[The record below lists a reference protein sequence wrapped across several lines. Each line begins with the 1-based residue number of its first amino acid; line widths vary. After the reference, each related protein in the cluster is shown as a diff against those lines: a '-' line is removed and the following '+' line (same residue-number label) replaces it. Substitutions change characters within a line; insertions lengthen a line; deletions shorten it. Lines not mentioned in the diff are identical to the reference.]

1 MHGVAI
7 AGVAIGT
14 YLRERLGVDEKVNEF
29 VGNKAAEESNDL
41 YTDAMKKQ
49 VEKQDKNRAISKS
62 TFDSQ
67 VAEVKEKHKK
77 GEKLS
82 VTDKAILKAS
92 SDKNVVT
99 RNERLKTVMSAVN
112 DAGDNLTKDD
122 ANDAINFIDVNLAQ
136 IEKEIVDSQKDTS
149 MTFYDLEKNTEF
161 YATRLFSNEL
171 FKTLLN
177 SPTLEATEQ
186 ALKIIGDEIKRI
198 IELRDKATFWTSS
211 RYAVDLDAL
220 NILQR
225 KLLEKRGILRE
236 KENYEQS
243 KANLE
248 KMKETAKEKAKD
260 TPPHPPP
267 LKVEGPGYD
276 DHQNVKPIPLTD
288 IDVGISEIALPPKN
302 ESNNNIELTKDKM
315 VDGST
320 TYVDPSKLTDE
331 EKENLLK
338 TLKLGDSADNG
349 LFGNLFRNYVLI
361 SLEEQKKS
369 YGEQWYERGD
379 YPKFF
384 TYYRQKWLTAF
395 YENGKILRWKDD
407 KSGVEEL
414 DKSEYSKA
422 ALDANLI
429 RVMDVTPEVKQDTM
443 LEDDNSMIES
453 NIISDSD
460 IDENMSNE
468 ERFAFNKNEEDRY
481 NNELEIYKAEKQEFD
496 KHKENATIE
505 NDEILKEAYMSYVGY
520 MAKNEALGGSL
531 ASRKQLGKE
540 NWLKSYN
547 NGTVLLGSDNG
558 SIAMTKD
565 EFFAKYYEQPSPPP
579 PPTFYE
585 LKIEDKETGEGLSDQ
600 ALAEEQEA
608 QMLADNVEAGESIDG
623 AKTAINNAKDA
634 AAQAIISKEK
644 SNSETSK
651 AASQA
656 AAAAASLSA
665 QTAALMNPKSPDS
678 IKNALITAMKS
689 VNENKEVVVYQ
700 SRRAD
705 NVMVKTE
712 S

>member
-14 YLRERLGVDEKVNEF
+14 YLRKRFGVDEKVNKF
-29 VGNKAAEESNDL
+29 VGNKAAEKSNDL

-92 SDKNVVT
+92 YNKNVVT

-122 ANDAINFIDVNLAQ
+122 ANDAIDFIDVNLAQ
-136 IEKEIVDSQKDTS
+136 IEKEIVDSQKDAS
-149 MTFYDLEKNTEF
+149 MTFYNLEKKTEF
-161 YATRLFSNEL
+161 YATRLFSNEM

-186 ALKIIGDEIKRI
+186 ALKMIGDEIKRVR
-198 IELRDKATFWTSS
+198 ELRDKATFWTSS

-248 KMKETAKEKAKD
+248 KMKEKAKEKAKD
-260 TPPHPPP
+260 IP
-267 LKVEGPGYD
+267 LHQPSLMVEGPGD
-276 DHQNVKPIPLTD
+276 DDYLNAKPMPLTD
-288 IDVGISEIALPPKN
+288 INVGISEIALPPKN

-349 LFGNLFRNYVLI
+349 LFGNLLRNYVLI

-384 TYYRQKWLTAF
+384 TYYRQKWLTEF
-395 YENGKILRWKDD
+395 YENGKILRWKEN

-414 DKSEYSKA
+414 DKTEYSKA

-429 RVMDVTPEVKQDTM
+429 RVMDTTPEVKRYRL
-443 LEDDNSMIES
+443 LEMA

-460 IDENMSNE
+460 IDKNMSNE
-468 ERFAFNKNEEDRY
+468 ERATFNKDAEDHY
-481 NNELEIYKAEKQEFD
+481 NDALEIYRAEKHEFD
-496 KHKENATIE
+496 ELKKNATIE
-505 NDEILKEAYMSYVGY
+505 NDETLKEAYMSYVGY
-520 MAKNEALGGSL
+520 MAKNEALGGTL
-531 ASRKQLGKE
+531 ESRKKLGKE
-540 NWLKSYN
+540 NWLRSYK

-558 SIAMTKD
+558 SIGMTKD
-565 EFFAKYYEQPSPPP
+565 EFFAKYYDQPSPPP

-585 LKIEDKETGEGLSDQ
+585 LKMEDKETGEGLSDQ
-600 ALAEEQEA
+600 TLAEEQEA
-608 QMLADNVEAGESIDG
+608 QMLADNVESGESIDG

-656 AAAAASLSA
+656 AAAAASVSA

>member
-122 ANDAINFIDVNLAQ
+122 ANDAIDFIDVNLAQ

-186 ALKIIGDEIKRI
+186 ALKMIGDEIKRVR
-198 IELRDKATFWTSS
+198 ELRDKATFWTSS

-236 KENYEQS
+236 KENYEKS

-248 KMKETAKEKAKD
+248 KMKEKAKEKAKD
-260 TPPHPPP
+260 IP
-267 LKVEGPGYD
+267 LHQPSLMVKGPGD
-276 DHQNVKPIPLTD
+276 DDYLNAKPMPLTD
-288 IDVGISEIALPPKN
+288 INVGISEIALPPKN

-338 TLKLGDSADNG
+338 TLKLGNSADNG
-349 LFGNLFRNYVLI
+349 LFGNLLRNYVLI

-384 TYYRQKWLTAF
+384 TYYRQKWLTEF
-395 YENGKILRWKDD
+395 YENGKILRWKEN

-414 DKSEYSKA
+414 DKTEYSKA

-429 RVMDVTPEVKQDTM
+429 RVMDTTPEVKRYRL
-443 LEDDNSMIES
+443 LEMA

-460 IDENMSNE
+460 IDKNMSNE
-468 ERFAFNKNEEDRY
+468 ERATFNKDAEDHY
-481 NNELEIYKAEKQEFD
+481 NDALEIYKAEKHEFD
-496 KHKENATIE
+496 EHRENATIE
-505 NDEILKEAYMSYVGY
+505 NDETLKEAYMSYVGY
-520 MAKNEALGGSL
+520 MAKNEALGGTL
-531 ASRKQLGKE
+531 ESRKKLGKE
-540 NWLKSYN
+540 NWLRSYK

-558 SIAMTKD
+558 SIGMTKD

>member
-14 YLRERLGVDEKVNEF
+14 YLRKRFGVDEKVNKF

-92 SDKNVVT
+92 YNKNVVT

-122 ANDAINFIDVNLAQ
+122 ANDAIDFIDVNLAQ
-136 IEKEIVDSQKDTS
+136 IEKEIVDSQKDAS
-149 MTFYDLEKNTEF
+149 MTFYNLEKNTEF
-161 YATRLFSNEL
+161 YATRLFSNEM

-186 ALKIIGDEIKRI
+186 ALKMIGDEIKRVR
-198 IELRDKATFWTSS
+198 ELRDKATFWTSS

-236 KENYEQS
+236 KENYEKS

-248 KMKETAKEKAKD
+248 KMKEKAKEKAKD
-260 TPPHPPP
+260 IP
-267 LKVEGPGYD
+267 LHQPSLMVEGPGD
-276 DHQNVKPIPLTD
+276 DDYLNAKPMPLTD
-288 IDVGISEIALPPKN
+288 INVGISEIALPPKN

-349 LFGNLFRNYVLI
+349 LFGNLLRNYVLI

-384 TYYRQKWLTAF
+384 TYYRQKWLTEF
-395 YENGKILRWKDD
+395 YENGKILRWKEN

-414 DKSEYSKA
+414 DKTEYSKA

-429 RVMDVTPEVKQDTM
+429 RVMDTTPEVKRYRL
-443 LEDDNSMIES
+443 LEMA

-460 IDENMSNE
+460 IDKNMSNE
-468 ERFAFNKNEEDRY
+468 ERATFNKDAEDHY
-481 NNELEIYKAEKQEFD
+481 NDALEIYRAEKHEFD
-496 KHKENATIE
+496 ELKKNATIE
-505 NDEILKEAYMSYVGY
+505 NDETLKEAYMSYVGY
-520 MAKNEALGGSL
+520 MAKNEALGGTL
-531 ASRKQLGKE
+531 ESRKKLGKE
-540 NWLKSYN
+540 NWLRSYK

-558 SIAMTKD
+558 SIGMTKD
-565 EFFAKYYEQPSPPP
+565 EFFAKYYDQPSPPP

-585 LKIEDKETGEGLSDQ
+585 LKMEDKETGEGLSDQ
-600 ALAEEQEA
+600 TLAEEQEA
-608 QMLADNVEAGESIDG
+608 QMLANNVESGESIDG

>member
-1 MHGVAI
+1 MADK
-7 AGVAIGT
+7 
-14 YLRERLGVDEKVNEF
+14 L
-29 VGNKAAEESNDL
+29 VGNKAAEESNAS

-49 VEKQDKNRAISKS
+49 VEEQNKNRAISKGA
-62 TFDSQ
+62 FDSQ
-67 VAEVKEKHKK
+67 VTAVKEKQKK
-77 GEKLS
+77 GGRLS
-82 VTDKAILKAS
+82 ATEQAILKAS
-92 SDKNVVT
+92 SDKNVIN
-99 RNERLKTVMSAVN
+99 RNDRINTVMSAVN

-122 ANDAINFIDVNLAQ
+122 VNDAIDFIDVNLAQ
-136 IEKEIVDSQKDTS
+136 VEKEAVDSQKNTS
-149 MTFYDLEKNTEF
+149 IAFQDLAKKTKF
-161 YATRLFSNEL
+161 YATGLFYNES
-171 FKTLLN
+171 FKTLVN
-177 SPTLEATEQ
+177 SPTLAATEQ
-186 ALKIIGDEIKRI
+186 ALKMIRAERSRVT
-198 IELRDKATFWTSS
+198 ELQRKATFFTSS
-211 RYAVDLDAL
+211 RYSVDLDAL
-220 NILQR
+220 GILEH
-225 KLLEKRGILRE
+225 KLLEKRKILKE
-236 KENYEQS
+236 KEKYEQS

-248 KMKETAKEKAKD
+248 KMKETAKD
-260 TPPHPPP
+260 TPPPPPPPPP
-267 LKVEGPGYD
+267 LMVEGPGYD
-276 DHQNVKPIPLTD
+276 DQKNDKPIPLV
-288 IDVGISEIALPPKN
+288 DVNTGISEAALPPRN
-302 ESNNNIELTKDKM
+302 ESNNNVELTKDKM
-315 VDGST
+315 VDGSS

-338 TLKLGDSADNG
+338 SLKFGNSADNG
-349 LFGNLFRNYVLI
+349 LFGNLFRNYVQT
-361 SLEEQKKS
+361 SLEKQKKS

-384 TYYRQKWLTAF
+384 SYYRQKWLTAF

-443 LEDDNSMIES
+443 LEDDNSMVES

-608 QMLADNVEAGESIDG
+608 QMLADNVESGESIDG

-634 AAQAIISKEK
+634 TVQAIISKEK

-678 IKNALITAMKS
+678 IKNALITAMKN

-705 NVMVKTE
+705 NVMVKPE

>member
-1 MHGVAI
+1 MADK
-7 AGVAIGT
+7 
-14 YLRERLGVDEKVNEF
+14 L
-29 VGNKAAEESNDL
+29 VGNKAAEESNAS

-49 VEKQDKNRAISKS
+49 VEEQNKNRAISKNA
-62 TFDSQ
+62 FDSQ
-67 VAEVKEKHKK
+67 VTAAKEKQKK
-77 GEKLS
+77 GGRLS
-82 VTDKAILKAS
+82 ATEQAILKAS
-92 SDKNVVT
+92 SDKNVIT
-99 RNERLKTVMSAVN
+99 RGDRINTVMSAVN

-122 ANDAINFIDVNLAQ
+122 VNDAVDFIDVNLAQ
-136 IEKEIVDSQKDTS
+136 VEREAADSQKNTS
-149 MTFYDLEKNTEF
+149 TTFQDLAKKTKF
-161 YATRLFSNEL
+161 YATGLFYNES
-171 FKTLLN
+171 FKALVN
-177 SPTLEATEQ
+177 SPTLAATEQ
-186 ALKIIGDEIKRI
+186 ALKMIRAERSRVA
-198 IELRDKATFWTSS
+198 ELQRKATFFTSS
-211 RYAVDLDAL
+211 RYSVDLDAL
-220 NILQR
+220 GILEH
-225 KLLEKRGILRE
+225 KLLEKRKILKE
-236 KENYEQS
+236 KEKYEQS

-248 KMKETAKEKAKD
+248 KMKETAKD
-260 TPPHPPP
+260 TPPPPPPPP
-267 LKVEGPGYD
+267 LMVEGPGYD
-276 DHQNVKPIPLTD
+276 DQKNDKPIPLV
-288 IDVGISEIALPPKN
+288 DVNTGISEAALPPKN
-302 ESNNNIELTKDKM
+302 ESNNNVELTKDKM
-315 VDGST
+315 VDGSS

-338 TLKLGDSADNG
+338 SLKLGDSADNG
-349 LFGNLFRNYVLI
+349 LFGNLFRNYVQT
-361 SLEEQKKS
+361 SLEKQKKS

-608 QMLADNVEAGESIDG
+608 QMLADNVESGESIDG

-634 AAQAIISKEK
+634 TVQAIISKEK
-644 SNSETSK
+644 SNSEASK

-678 IKNALITAMKS
+678 IKNALITAMKNA
-689 VNENKEVVVYQ
+689 NENKEVVVYQ

-705 NVMVKTE
+705 NVMVKPE

>member
-1 MHGVAI
+1 MHGVAA
-7 AGVAIGT
+7 AGFVAGKYLGKLIGT
-14 YLRERLGVDEKVNEF
+14 DKMADKL
-29 VGNKAAEESNDL
+29 VGNKAAEESNAS

-49 VEKQDKNRAISKS
+49 VEEQNKNRAISKGA
-62 TFDSQ
+62 FDSQ
-67 VAEVKEKHKK
+67 VTAVKEKQKK
-77 GEKLS
+77 GGILS
-82 VTDKAILKAS
+82 ATEQAILKAS
-92 SDKNVVT
+92 SDKNVIT
-99 RNERLKTVMSAVN
+99 RGDRINTVMSAVN

-122 ANDAINFIDVNLAQ
+122 VNDAIDFIDVNLAQ
-136 IEKEIVDSQKDTS
+136 VEKEAADSQKNAST
-149 MTFYDLEKNTEF
+149 TFQDLAKKTEF
-161 YATRLFSNEL
+161 YATGLFYNES
-171 FKTLLN
+171 FKTLVN
-177 SPTLEATEQ
+177 SPTLAATEQ
-186 ALKIIGDEIKRI
+186 ALKMIRAERSRVT
-198 IELRDKATFWTSS
+198 ELQRKATFFTSS
-211 RYAVDLDAL
+211 RYSVDLDAL
-220 NILQR
+220 GILEHR
-225 KLLEKRGILRE
+225 LLEKRKILKE
-236 KENYEQS
+236 KEKYEQS

-248 KMKETAKEKAKD
+248 KMKETAKD
-260 TPPHPPP
+260 TPPPPPPPP
-267 LKVEGPGYD
+267 LMVEGPGYD
-276 DHQNVKPIPLTD
+276 DQKNDKPIPLV
-288 IDVGISEIALPPKN
+288 DVNTGISEAALPPKN
-302 ESNNNIELTKDKM
+302 ESNNNVELTKDKM
-315 VDGST
+315 VDGSS

-338 TLKLGDSADNG
+338 SLKFGNSADNG
-349 LFGNLFRNYVLI
+349 LFGNLFRNYVQT
-361 SLEEQKKS
+361 SLEKQKKS

-443 LEDDNSMIES
+443 LEDDNSMVES

-608 QMLADNVEAGESIDG
+608 QMLADNVESGESIDG

-634 AAQAIISKEK
+634 TVQAIISKEK

-678 IKNALITAMKS
+678 IKNALITAMKNA
-689 VNENKEVVVYQ
+689 NENKEVVVYQ

-705 NVMVKTE
+705 NVMVKPE

>member
-1 MHGVAI
+1 
-7 AGVAIGT
+7 
-14 YLRERLGVDEKVNEF
+14 
-29 VGNKAAEESNDL
+29 
-41 YTDAMKKQ
+41 MKKQ

-92 SDKNVVT
+92 YNKNVVT

-122 ANDAINFIDVNLAQ
+122 ANDAIDFIDVNLAQ
-136 IEKEIVDSQKDTS
+136 IEKEIVDSQKDAS
-149 MTFYDLEKNTEF
+149 MTFYNIEKKTEF
-161 YATRLFSNEL
+161 YATRLFSNEM

-186 ALKIIGDEIKRI
+186 ALKMIGDEIKRVR
-198 IELRDKATFWTSS
+198 ELRDKATFWTSS

-236 KENYEQS
+236 KENYEKS

-248 KMKETAKEKAKD
+248 KMKEKAKEKAKD
-260 TPPHPPP
+260 IP
-267 LKVEGPGYD
+267 LHQPSLMVKGPGD
-276 DHQNVKPIPLTD
+276 DDYLNAKPMPLTD
-288 IDVGISEIALPPKN
+288 INVGISEIALPPKN

-349 LFGNLFRNYVLI
+349 LFGNLLRNYVLI

-443 LEDDNSMIES
+443 LEDDNSMVES

-608 QMLADNVEAGESIDG
+608 QMLADNVESGESIDG

-678 IKNALITAMKS
+678 IKNALITAMKNA
-689 VNENKEVVVYQ
+689 NENKEVVVYQ